1 MTLAVWLGFLLAAI
15 LIAVTPGPGAVLSIG
30 TGMRDG
36 YWSALITI
44 LGLQAA
50 FVVHLA
56 IIAMGFGA
64 LIATSE
70 SAFSVMKL
78 IGAGYL
84 LGLGIQKWR
93 APSVPLDVGCPTA
106 RRTGFFLQ
114 GMLVNLTNP
123 KAIIFIG
130 ALVPQ
135 FIDPGRAQLQQYLLI
150 ALTLCATDIVVMSVY
165 ALTGRRLGRWLHDPQ
180 AIRWQNRVFGGFFI
194 SAGVFLAFSSRSA

>member
-1 MTLAVWLGFLLAAI
+1 VTLAVWLGFLLAAI
-15 LIAVTPGPGAVLSIG
+15 LIAVTPGPGAVLSIS
-30 TGMRDG
+30 TGMRHG
-36 YWSALITI
+36 YWSALIAI

-50 FVVHLA
+50 ILVHLIIVA
-56 IIAMGFGA
+56 IGFGA

-70 SAFSVMKL
+70 TAFFVTKL
-78 IGAGYL
+78 IGTGYL
-84 LGLGIQKWR
+84 VWLGFQKWR
-93 APSVPLDVGCPTA
+93 APPVPVDVDRLPV
-106 RRTGFFLQ
+106 RRTGLFIQ
-114 GMLVNLTNP
+114 GLLVNLTNP